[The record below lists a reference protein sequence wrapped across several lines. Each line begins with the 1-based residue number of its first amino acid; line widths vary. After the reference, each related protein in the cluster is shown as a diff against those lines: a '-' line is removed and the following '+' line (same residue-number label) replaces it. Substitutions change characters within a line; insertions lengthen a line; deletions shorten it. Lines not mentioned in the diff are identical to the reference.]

1 MKFHFDWNKVHLKEL
16 TSTLTQFS
24 IAEFPLF
31 KYTKVIWP
39 LELPLI
45 HVGDDDE
52 KRPSKFGSPNSKFF
66 LSSVKCLWLLK
77 IARLTV
83 DVINDLFWV
92 EMVPA
97 LQDMEQMKTNV
108 RQWGNMIWVLWREK
122 VSLKAFKLCL
132 PSIHL
137 STKIFIVGLL
147 PEWLAFLRVLPNCRK
162 HLSKQLSCRIATCSP
177 SMVGH
182 AEIPEW
188 SSVSMSVTVIYLVN
202 SIRRL

>member
-1 MKFHFDWNKVHLKEL
+1 M
-16 TSTLTQFS
+16 
-24 IAEFPLF
+24 
-31 KYTKVIWP
+31 
-39 LELPLI
+39 
-45 HVGDDDE
+45 E
-52 KRPSKFGSPNSKFF
+52 KDQVNLGVQILRSF

-83 DVINDLFWV
+83 DVINDLFWM